1 MSNAVGDDIGR
12 LVLPVVDAGGVV
24 RFRCVDAP
32 LRKKRPRD
40 TTLALDCR
48 RETACLRVVSELAD
62 RVSRREKESAI
73 ANEKGSE
80 RQSIARRK
88 AFAGL
93 LPTSFGSVS
102 MLAREARAGRVDTVA
117 SNRTECTG

>member
-1 MSNAVGDDIGR
+1 MERVIVAAVGDDIGR
-12 LVLPVVDAGGVV
+12 LVLPVVDVGGVV

-62 RVSRREKESAI
+62 RVSRCEKESA
-73 ANEKGSE
+73 
-80 RQSIARRK
+80 IARRK
-88 AFAGL
+88 AFASL
-93 LPTSFGSVS
+93 LPTSFGSVC